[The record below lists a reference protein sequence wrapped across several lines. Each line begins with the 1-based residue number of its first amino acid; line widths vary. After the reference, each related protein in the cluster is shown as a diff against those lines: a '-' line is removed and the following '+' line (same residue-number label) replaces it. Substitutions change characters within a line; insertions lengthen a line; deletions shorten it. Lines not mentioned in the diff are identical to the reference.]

1 MLAHDTSKSTRES
14 VDSCGKAKRMYE
26 YSVFRRKR
34 AEEWLKVCREF
45 EKLCKRSVR
54 RCEKTWQQEC

>member
-14 VDSCGKAKRMYE
+14 VDSRGKAKRMYE

-54 RCEKTWQQEC
+54 RC